1 MLFDPS
7 SDDRALDA
15 GSSTTWQPA
24 GAAVAGDRPAAGV
37 LTLPDIGQDVPPV
50 ASIRLRPDSDVD
62 GLVLEQ
68 FRHAPLRASDV
79 VAPTSPVDAFQQ
91 AFFAWFRRQLPQPMR
106 FISMGVVLCDTN
118 AVQDQIQYR
127 WDNEEFKPTSALHL
141 GVTLV
146 NEWVHEL
153 GPLAQPLRQAH
164 PLLLHTLFSVV
175 DQASFRTVPIRTPGW
190 FLSEKACR
198 DWEGEENATDDE
210 ARAWLEQAYEDK
222 EVAALHLPSVIRPLV
237 CPDEIS
243 CPPKVAGRRSRKP
256 DLSLRELR
264 DLALTSTGMVGAVC
278 REIVALRLLLGAA
291 GKRPLLNDGYHAG
304 AVYSGCTFV
313 LEANETITEFLDDH
327 MNMEYQAGEAT
338 EFERFITFSNTKKGI
353 REQYAQWSLAF
364 QMLRRLDRLLALV
377 VSP

>member
-7 SDDRALDA
+7 SDDRAVDA
-15 GSSTTWQPA
+15 GPGTTWQPS
-24 GAAVAGDRPAAGV
+24 GAAVAGHRSSAGV
-37 LTLPDIGQDVPPV
+37 LTLPDVGRDVPPV
-50 ASIRLRPDSDVD
+50 ATIRLRPDSDVD
-62 GLVLEQ
+62 GLVLDQ

-79 VAPTSPVDAFQQ
+79 VAPTSSADAFQQ
-91 AFFAWFRRQLPQPMR
+91 AFFAWFRRQLPQPLR
-106 FISMGVVLCDTN
+106 FISIGVVLCDTN
-118 AVQDQIQYR
+118 AVHDEIKNR
-127 WDNEEFKPTSALHL
+127 WDKDDFKPTSALHL
-141 GVTLV
+141 GVILA
-146 NEWVHEL
+146 NDLVHEM
-153 GPLAQPLRQAH
+153 GALAQPLRHAH

-175 DQASFRTVPIRTPGW
+175 DQVSFRTVPIRTPGW
-190 FLSEKACR
+190 ILSEKACR
-198 DWEGEENATDDE
+198 DWEGEEGATDDE
-210 ARAWLEQAYEDK
+210 AREWLEQAYGDK

-237 CPDEIS
+237 CPDEIR

-264 DLALTSTGMVGAVC
+264 ELASTSSGMVSAVC

-291 GKRPLLNDGYHAG
+291 GKRELLNDGYYAG
-304 AVYSGCTFV
+304 AIYSGCAFV

-327 MNMEYQAGEAT
+327 MNMEYQAGEAN
-338 EFERFITFSNTKKGI
+338 ELERFITFSSTKKGI